1 MSRTTFWS
9 RWIGIWFKLYFVEG
23 ELTMSNIQKI
33 LLGVG
38 LVACVATTAY
48 VVTKKS
54 RKYTVLDGQEEKKE
68 DHNVIERIKEAAAK
82 KAIDILAFIAK
93 HQQQVEA
100 ASTVIGIVA
109 AVFSLI
115 SAIKDYKRSDDI
127 NRKLDDILNRVCEM
141 EIYLENT

>member
-1 MSRTTFWS
+1 
-9 RWIGIWFKLYFVEG
+9 
-23 ELTMSNIQKI
+23 MSNIQKI

-38 LVACVATTAY
+38 LVAGVATTAY
-48 VVTKKS
+48 VVAKKS

-68 DHNVIERIKEAAAK
+68 DPNVIERIKEAAAK

-100 ASTVIGIVA
+100 ASTVIGIFA

-115 SAIKDYKRSDDI
+115 SAIKDYKRSDDL
-127 NRKLDDILNRVCEM
+127 NKKLDDILKRVCEM